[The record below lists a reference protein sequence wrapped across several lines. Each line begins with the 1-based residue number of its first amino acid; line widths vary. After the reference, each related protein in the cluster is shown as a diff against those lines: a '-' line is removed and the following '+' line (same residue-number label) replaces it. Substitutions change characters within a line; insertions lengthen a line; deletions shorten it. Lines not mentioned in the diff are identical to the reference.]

1 MNIAV
6 VNFSGN
12 VGKTTIVRHLLAP
25 NLPDHTIVAVETIN
39 LDRNG
44 KETITTSGRKV
55 GKNIDDLI
63 VNTNTIFDVGGSN
76 IEGFMAE
83 LQKRDGA
90 HQEIDLFLVPV
101 TPEKKKMGDT
111 INIISELSNLGVP
124 PEKIKTVFNLVD
136 PADEESLPETFGM
149 IYEFFSY
156 KGPDKKKPLPPCFML
171 SEKWTIF
178 KSEVFEIAWNKNT
191 PEEKPLTVYDL
202 AADTTDYKQ
211 MVRETPDPD
220 HKRLFARKLV
230 AVRLARMVK
239 SNLDNVF
246 AELVS
251 TPIQGGE
258 K

>member
-39 LDRNG
+39 LDRNA

-136 PADEESLPETFGM
+136 PADEECLPETFGM
-149 IYEFFSY
+149 IYAFFSDT
-156 KGPDKKKPLPPCFML
+156 PRFSL
-171 SEKWTIF
+171 SEKSTIY
-178 KSEVFEIAWNKNT
+178 KAEVLEITFNIKT
-191 PEEKPLTVYDL
+191 PEGKPITVYDL
-202 AADTTDYKQ
+202 AADSADYKK
-211 MVRETPDPD
+211 MIRETSSPSQK
-220 HKRLFARKLV
+220 HLYARRLA
-230 AVRLARMVK
+230 AVRLAQK
-239 SNLDNVF
+239 AKDNFDGVF
-246 AELVS
+246 GEL
-251 TPIQGGE
+251 I
-258 K
+258 KN